1 MKEIDEVLKKVKRVH
16 FIGIGGS
23 GMCPLVEILHSKGYE
38 ITGSDNNES
47 DTLNRVRALGIPV
60 TLGQRAEN
68 IEGAEMIVY
77 TAALLPDNPELCAA
91 KASGIPTFERKEMLG
106 AITRMF
112 DDCICVCGTHGK
124 TTTTSMLTQ
133 IFIQAGE
140 DPSAVIGGKLPLT
153 GTNGLVGK
161 SEHMLCEACE
171 FVDTFL
177 SLSPDVCVLLNID
190 EDHLDYFKTLD
201 NLIASFTKFASM
213 TRKEVI
219 YNGDDA
225 NTLRAIAGSRTKV
238 HHLRPQRRQRFQSR
252 QHRA

>member
-1 MKEIDEVLKKVKRVH
+1 
-16 FIGIGGS
+16 
-23 GMCPLVEILHSKGYE
+23 
-38 ITGSDNNES
+38 
-47 DTLNRVRALGIPV
+47 
-60 TLGQRAEN
+60 
-68 IEGAEMIVY
+68 MIVY

-225 NTLRAIAGSRTKV
+225 NTLRAIAGVKDKSSSPSASKKATISEPTTSCLSTSLQV
-238 HHLRPQRRQRFQSR
+238 LT
-252 QHRA
+252 